1 MEKPLLVAALVCEP
15 GDRLINLSSNIP
27 RGMRSMDFV
36 VSLRPFC
43 VLHAVLHLQPGFPD
57 IVQQCCNGK
66 LAAVLRMPI
75 VDGRFCVRQSQPQ
88 MKWNVRALLRP
99 DIEM

>member
-43 VLHAVLHLQPGFPD
+43 VLHAVLHLTRLSRYRSAMLQWETCSGPSDADCGWS
-57 IVQQCCNGK
+57 I
-66 LAAVLRMPI
+66 
-75 VDGRFCVRQSQPQ
+75 
-88 MKWNVRALLRP
+88 LRP
-99 DIEM
+99 TKPATNEMERSRAA